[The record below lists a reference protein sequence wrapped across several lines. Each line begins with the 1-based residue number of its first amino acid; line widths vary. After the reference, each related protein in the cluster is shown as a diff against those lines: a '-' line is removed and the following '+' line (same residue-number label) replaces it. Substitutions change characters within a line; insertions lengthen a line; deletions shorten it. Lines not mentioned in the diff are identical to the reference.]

1 MDVNSIA
8 PGVSYVGVDDRQK
21 IFFEN
26 LWPIPRGVSYNSYL
40 VEGSEKTALID
51 GVENT
56 EISGLVAHIRARETG
71 AALHYL
77 VVNHME
83 PDHSGAIPALL
94 RIFPELRIVGNRNTL
109 EMCTGFYHTP
119 AERMMEIKDGQTI
132 DLGGKTLQFHTT
144 PMVHWPET
152 MMTWL
157 AEDGILFS
165 GDAFGGFGTLN
176 GSPLDTGR
184 DVRPF
189 FDEIYRY
196 YGAIVA
202 KYGRFVQAALK
213 KVGGLPIK
221 TICPTHSL
229 VWREHVPEV
238 IDLYSRLSSWTP
250 EKGTVIVY
258 ATMYGNTSSMA
269 EYLGQKMASVS
280 DAPVKIHRA
289 TYQGMADI
297 LADCVRYENIIIGT
311 PTYSMELFPV
321 IEALM
326 RALTVREV
334 KNKKLAVFSSYAWV
348 PGAAMRRF
356 DEYAALMKTPIL
368 ARAEMRQHR
377 LDDCKPAL
385 DAIVDA
391 LS

>member
-1 MDVNSIA
+1 
-8 PGVSYVGVDDRQK
+8 
-21 IFFEN
+21 
-26 LWPIPRGVSYNSYL
+26 
-40 VEGSEKTALID
+40 
-51 GVENT
+51 
-56 EISGLVAHIRARETG
+56 
-71 AALHYL
+71 
-77 VVNHME
+77 
-83 PDHSGAIPALL
+83 
-94 RIFPELRIVGNRNTL
+94 
-109 EMCTGFYHTP
+109 
-119 AERMMEIKDGQTI
+119 
-132 DLGGKTLQFHTT
+132 
-144 PMVHWPET
+144 
-152 MMTWL
+152 
-157 AEDGILFS
+157 
-165 GDAFGGFGTLN
+165 
-176 GSPLDTGR
+176 
-184 DVRPF
+184 
-189 FDEIYRY
+189 
-196 YGAIVA
+196 
-202 KYGRFVQAALK
+202 
-213 KVGGLPIK
+213 
-221 TICPTHSL
+221 
-229 VWREHVPEV
+229 
-238 IDLYSRLSSWTP
+238 
-250 EKGTVIVY
+250 
-258 ATMYGNTSSMA
+258 MYGNTSSMA

-334 KNKKLAVFSSYAWV
+334 KNKKLAVFSSYAWA